1 MNNQYQTLRDVT
13 ISVENYINWFNSIR
27 ISPVG

>member
-1 MNNQYQTLRDVT
+1 MRDVT